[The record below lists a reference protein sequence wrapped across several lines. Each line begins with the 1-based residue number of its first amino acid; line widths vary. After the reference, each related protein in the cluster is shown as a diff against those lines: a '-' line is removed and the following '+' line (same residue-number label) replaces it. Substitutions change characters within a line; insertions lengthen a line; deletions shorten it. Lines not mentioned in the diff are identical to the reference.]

1 MLKMKIPGAYPGNNS
16 EPQYEDYNSLTAII
30 IALLKS
36 LSSLLLSSDSS
47 A

>member
-16 EPQYEDYNSLTAII
+16 EPQYEDYNSFTAII
-30 IALLKS
+30 ITLLKP
-36 LSSLLLSSDSS
+36 LSSLLLSSDDS